1 MGEDER
7 RGWVVASSEPL
18 ISIVPDSLPTTRG
31 RRVTRWRKR
40 SEQEEEEEEK
50 MVVVVVVGRETVGAR
65 RE

>member
-1 MGEDER
+1 MLGEDER
-7 RGWVVASSEPL
+7 RGWVASSEPL

-40 SEQEEEEEEK
+40 TEREEEEEEE
-50 MVVVVVVGRETVGAR
+50 VVAAAVVGRETVGAR

>member
-7 RGWVVASSEPL
+7 RGWVASSEPL
-18 ISIVPDSLPTTRG
+18 ISIVPDSLPTTRR

-40 SEQEEEEEEK
+40 TEREEEEEEE
-50 MVVVVVVGRETVGAR
+50 VVAAAVVGRETVGAR